1 MLKDKVLAELVD
13 SGHVE
18 SVYEMIEPAFSLI
31 ELPDNKKLMEDHKKN
46 FNEYNEMFKKILGS
60 PLFDGTAEENLVEAQ
75 RTFFLT
81 GDLLKM
87 KKKMLVEAM
96 DDYFKN
102 N

>member
-13 SGHVE
+13 SGHAE

-60 PLFDGTAEENLVEAQ
+60 PLFME
-75 RTFFLT
+75 
-81 GDLLKM
+81 LLK
-87 KKKMLVEAM
+87 KTWLKLNEL
-96 DDYFKN
+96 FS
-102 N
+102 